1 MVIEN
6 GEQEPLFLSG
16 DSSGWF
22 QQKLNRVLDKCLE
35 FRSGPPLIKDRFPDR
50 DEFRKL
56 CSFSDRGEKLDDI
69 LSEFSTHI
77 ARHSVNFSSPQFL
90 AHPDNGGSA
99 SAILGDF
106 ASSLINQNLVS
117 HDYSPA
123 ATFLEFELIQ
133 FLRRLVGFETRD
145 PENSSILEAAGA
157 FVFGGTSAN
166 YCGLHAAR
174 ERLRARLREQGKV
187 YNPRKVRVLANRPFT
202 HYSMRRSL
210 HMLGLGNTDLSSE
223 QRTELGVPEECLEP
237 VATKNFKMDLDDL
250 ERKIEL
256 VLSRGE
262 EIMSIFAV
270 AGDSRMMSFDDL
282 VAIRKISDRYNLW
295 VHVDACEGGQCL
307 FGRRQRKLFR
317 GIEEMNSISLDPHKV
332 LMLPYNLSLF
342 LLRDIEDVKLVS
354 IATTVIRL
362 GEGSFGT
369 ITPGIGSKNFMS
381 LKLWFLLKHWGLETL
396 ANEID
401 RRHDLAMY
409 AAEKI
414 KKSADMTLL
423 NTEVEH
429 NAVGF
434 VYCPKERL
442 PGMTVADLNVLN
454 EQIHGY
460 LNRESPYFV
469 HLMGSRDD
477 DYILSNKGEM
487 AVHLRMMFGNPHT
500 TEADIDGC
508 LEEIS
513 IAGKIAFGDDYKSSE
528 CDTGALNVDL
538 ESQRIPAPNRR
549 DL

>member
-1 MVIEN
+1 MAIQN
-6 GEQEPLFLSG
+6 GEQEPLFLS
-16 DSSGWF
+16 DESSEWF
-22 QQKLNRVLDKCLE
+22 QQKLNTLLDKCLE
-35 FRSGPPLIKDRFPDR
+35 FRSGPPLTKDPFPAR
-50 DEFRKL
+50 DVFRKL
-56 CSFSDRGEKLDDI
+56 CSFSDRGEKLDSI
-69 LSEFSTHI
+69 LNEFSVHV
-77 ARHSVNFSSPQFL
+77 ARHSVNFSSPHFL

-99 SAILGDF
+99 SALLGDF

-123 ATFLEFELIQ
+123 ATFIEFELIQ
-133 FLRRLVGFETRD
+133 FIRRLIGFEARD
-145 PENSSILEAAGA
+145 PDNNSILEAAGA

-174 ERLRARLREQGKV
+174 ERLRTIMREQGRV

-210 HMLGLGNTDLSSE
+210 HMLGLGNSDLSLE
-223 QRTELGVPEECLEP
+223 QRAELGVSEECLEP

-250 ERKIEL
+250 ERKIEQ
-256 VLSRGE
+256 VLTRGE
-262 EIMSIFAV
+262 EIMTIFAV

-342 LLRDIEDVKLVS
+342 LLRDIDDVKLVS
-354 IATTVIRL
+354 IGTTVIRL

-381 LKLWFLLKHWGLETL
+381 LKLWFLLKHWGLKNL
-396 ANEID
+396 AEEID
-401 RRHDLAMY
+401 RRHDLAVY
-409 AAEKI
+409 AADKI
-414 KKSADMTLL
+414 KESVDMTLL

-434 VYCPKERL
+434 VYCPKEL
-442 PGMTVADLNVLN
+442 LTEMTVEDLNALN
-454 EQIHGY
+454 EKLHGY

-469 HLMGSRDD
+469 HLMGSKDD
-477 DYILSNKGEM
+477 QHILSDRGEM
-487 AVHLRMMFGNPHT
+487 VMHLRMMFGNPHT
-500 TEADIDGC
+500 TEGDIDGC
-508 LEEIS
+508 LKEIS
-513 IAGKIAFGDDYKSSE
+513 IAGKNCVG
-528 CDTGALNVDL
+528 
-538 ESQRIPAPNRR
+538 
-549 DL
+549 